1 MNKLR
6 FKGTWNEIKGK
17 LRQKYGEL
25 TDDDL
30 AYSEGQ
36 DEELVG
42 KIQKRLG
49 KTHDEVRKML
59 EAL

>member
-1 MNKLR
+1 MLEISRMKGDSNEQLR

-42 KIQKRLG
+42 R
-49 KTHDEVRKML
+49 TRSD
-59 EAL
+59 

>member
-6 FKGTWNEIKGK
+6 FQGNWNEIKGK

-30 AYSEGQ
+30 VYAEGQ
-36 DEELVG
+36 DEELIG
-42 KIQKRLG
+42 KIQKRLR
-49 KTHDEVRKML
+49 KTHDEVRKMI